1 MKIPKVIQI
10 ALSVKVRNKVF
21 NPKRLMQEE
30 MKELLQK
37 VNRLYAY
44 ESVLFFQLDTNDF
57 VLC

>member
-1 MKIPKVIQI
+1 
-10 ALSVKVRNKVF
+10 
-21 NPKRLMQEE
+21 MQEE